1 MPGDKSKDATRRDV
15 LLGLGGAVGA
25 TFTAS
30 ASPAAAQMA
39 QGHREVR
46 PGTLPLAGIR
56 VIERSH
62 LLSGRL
68 AGLLLADQG
77 AEVFVERAGP
87 TPVADQRVALDD
99 AYFDRGKIALP
110 PGAAADAT
118 SADVVIVDGAAKVAR
133 APPQILLRIV
143 AAMPGDEAYGHL
155 PHDCSED
162 LIKALVGFF
171 TNMSVSGPILNRP
184 VIYTPLPLPSVYCA
198 VNGTVATVSALVDRL
213 RTGLGREIIA
223 SRLASALSAIGALS
237 MTSEGLP
244 DFLEPIVIGG
254 LPPGTTPEQFHSFVA
269 DAIRDPE
276 RQMWLERRFAPF
288 SAPYRAR
295 DGRWI
300 LPMAGPNARL
310 SRRLLE
316 AMGLWDQALATGAV
330 FVTPYDP
337 ANIADA
343 RRNLADSLSL
353 GFTYTSKLADL
364 LEAAFVTRTAAEWER
379 FLDAYGT
386 ASTIMMTW
394 EEWQRDADARTAGV
408 FAVIPGTEGVQVG
421 RTNWMRSAQPY
432 PPLLARRA
440 VSALP
445 DRAAPPPAATGR
457 TNVHLPLE
465 GYTVVDMTNV
475 LAGPSCTRMFVELG
489 ATVTRVDVM
498 DPQQPPTIHVLWSG
512 ENSVG
517 KRSIILERRKPEGLA
532 IIHQITGR
540 ADIVVANMMDDQM
553 GRLGVDAASLRQRN
567 PRAIGLQIT
576 ATRGER
582 HGPRHHDKGYD
593 PSIQRTTGLMIRF
606 GGPGTP
612 TFHGFASAVD
622 YLCGYLGTLSG
633 VLALYARERRDD
645 GHGDWTE
652 TSLCNAATLLQLLY
666 QRDGSD
672 APASARGQF
681 ATGLTAGERVYQ
693 LGDGWIFAQAPR
705 DITADLGGLTRA
717 DALSWC
723 AQRGIAAVPVQ
734 TCKEL
739 ADRHREHPTA
749 TVRFEKREND
759 GWTTECFAPTWFAF
773 DGQTQPRPTAGSRIG
788 ADGPAVLAELGFGP
802 AEVERLISS
811 GAVGRTEW
819 AKG

>member
-1 MPGDKSKDATRRDV
+1 MTGDKSKDATRRDV

-46 PGTLPLAGIR
+46 PGVPPLLGVR
-56 VIERSH
+56 VIERSV

-77 AEVFVERAGP
+77 AEVFVERGAGA
-87 TPVADQRVALDD
+87 TPGGLD
-99 AYFDRGKIALP
+99 AAFFDRGKVVVPL
-110 PGAAADAT
+110 GAAQDAA
-118 SADVVIVDGAAKVAR
+118 SADIVIVDGDAQVER
-133 APPQILLRIV
+133 APHQIVLRIM

-162 LIKALVGFF
+162 LINAVLGFF

-184 VIYTPLPLPSVYCA
+184 VIYTPIPLPSVYCG

-213 RTGLGREIIA
+213 RTGMGREIIA
-223 SRLASALSAIGALS
+223 SRIAGGLSAIGALS
-237 MTSEGLP
+237 MTSKGLP
-244 DFLEPIVIGG
+244 EFLEPIVIGG
-254 LPPGTTPEQFHSFVA
+254 LPPGMTPEQFHTFVA
-269 DAIRDPE
+269 DAVRDPE

-288 SAPYRAR
+288 STPYRAR
-295 DGRWI
+295 DNRWI
-300 LPMAGPNARL
+300 LPMAAPNARL

-316 AMGLWDQALATGAV
+316 AIGLWDKALATGAV
-330 FVTPYDP
+330 FVNPYDP
-337 ANIADA
+337 ANIADR
-343 RRNLADSLSL
+343 RRNMADSLSL
-353 GFTYTSKLADL
+353 GFTYTSGLADL
-364 LEAAFVTRTAAEWER
+364 LEPAFATRTAAEWER
-379 FLDAYGT
+379 FLAANGT
-386 ASTIMMTW
+386 AATIMMTW
-394 EEWQRDADARTAGV
+394 EEWQRDADARTAAV
-408 FAVIPGTEGVQVG
+408 FTEIPGTEGVQIG

-432 PPLLARRA
+432 APLVGRRIAATVPARTT
-440 VSALP
+440 
-445 DRAAPPPAATGR
+445 PPPAAPGR
-457 TNVHLPLE
+457 ANARLPLE

-489 ATVTRVDVM
+489 AAVTRVDVM

-517 KRSIILERRKPEGLA
+517 KRSIIVERRKPEGRA
-532 IIHQITGR
+532 IIHKLVER
-540 ADIVVANMMDDQM
+540 ADIVCGNMMDDQM
-553 GRLGVDAASLRQRN
+553 GRLGVDAASLGQLN

-582 HGPRHHDKGYD
+582 IGPRHHDKGYD
-593 PSIQRTTGLMIRF
+593 PSIQGTTGVMMRF
-606 GGPGTP
+606 GGPETP
-612 TFHGFASAVD
+612 TFHGIASAVD

-633 VLALYARERRDD
+633 VLALYARERRGD
-645 GHGDWTE
+645 GRGDWAE
-652 TSLCNAATLLQLLY
+652 TSLCNAATLIQLLF
-666 QRDGSD
+666 QQDGSD
-672 APASARGQF
+672 APASARGQL
-681 ATGLTAGERVYQ
+681 ATGMTAGARIYQ

-705 DITADLGGLTRA
+705 DITSDLGGLTRA
-717 DALSWC
+717 DALKWC
-723 AQRGIAAVPVQ
+723 AQQAIAAVPVQ

-739 ADRHREHPTA
+739 ADRHRERPTA
-749 TVRFEKREND
+749 TVRFEQRESD
-759 GWTTECFAPTWFAF
+759 GWSTECFAPTWFAF
-773 DGQTQPRPTAGSRIG
+773 DGQTQPRPKAASRIG
-788 ADGPAVLAELGFGP
+788 ADGPAVLAELGFGQ

>member
-1 MPGDKSKDATRRDV
+1 MTGDKSKEATRRDV

-46 PGTLPLAGIR
+46 PGVPPLLGVR
-56 VIERSH
+56 VIERSV

-77 AEVFVERAGP
+77 AEVFVERGAGA
-87 TPVADQRVALDD
+87 TPGGLD
-99 AYFDRGKIALP
+99 AAFFDRGKVVVP
-110 PGAAADAT
+110 QGAAQDAA
-118 SADVVIVDGAAKVAR
+118 SADIVIVDGDAQVER
-133 APPQILLRIV
+133 APHQIVLRIM

-162 LIKALVGFF
+162 LINAVLGFF

-184 VIYTPLPLPSVYCA
+184 VIYTPMPLPSVYCG

-213 RTGLGREIIA
+213 RTGMGREIIA
-223 SRLASALSAIGALS
+223 SRIAGGLSAIGALS
-237 MTSEGLP
+237 MTSKGLP
-244 DFLEPIVIGG
+244 EFLEPIVIGG
-254 LPPGTTPEQFHSFVA
+254 LPPGMTPEQFHTFVA
-269 DAIRDPE
+269 DAVRDPE

-288 SAPYRAR
+288 STPYRAR
-295 DGRWI
+295 DNRWI
-300 LPMAGPNARL
+300 LPMAAPNARL

-316 AMGLWDQALATGAV
+316 AIGLWDKALATGAV
-330 FVTPYDP
+330 FVNPYDP
-337 ANIADA
+337 ANIADR
-343 RRNLADSLSL
+343 RRNMADSLSL
-353 GFTYTSKLADL
+353 GFTYTSGLADL
-364 LEAAFVTRTAAEWER
+364 LEPAFATRTAAEWER
-379 FLDAYGT
+379 FLAANGT
-386 ASTIMMTW
+386 AATIMMTW
-394 EEWQRDADARTAGV
+394 EEWQRDADARTAAV
-408 FAVIPGTEGVQVG
+408 FTEIPGTEGVQSG

-432 PPLLARRA
+432 APLVGRRIAATVPARTT
-440 VSALP
+440 
-445 DRAAPPPAATGR
+445 PPPAAPGR
-457 TNVHLPLE
+457 ANARLPLE

-489 ATVTRVDVM
+489 AAVTRVDVM

-517 KRSIILERRKPEGLA
+517 KRSIIVERRKPEGRA
-532 IIHQITGR
+532 IIHKLVER
-540 ADIVVANMMDDQM
+540 ADIVCGNMMDDQM
-553 GRLGVDAASLRQRN
+553 GRLGVDAASLGQLN

-582 HGPRHHDKGYD
+582 IGPRHHDKGFD
-593 PSIQRTTGLMIRF
+593 PSIQGTTGVMMRF
-606 GGPGTP
+606 GGPETP
-612 TFHGFASAVD
+612 TFHGIASAVD

-633 VLALYARERRDD
+633 VLALYARERRGD
-645 GHGDWTE
+645 GRGDWAE
-652 TSLCNAATLLQLLY
+652 TSLCNAATLIQLLF
-666 QRDGSD
+666 QQDGSD
-672 APASARGQF
+672 APASARGQL
-681 ATGLTAGERVYQ
+681 ATGMTAGARVYQ

-705 DITADLGGLTRA
+705 DITSDLGGLSRA
-717 DALSWC
+717 DALKWC
-723 AQRGIAAVPVQ
+723 AQHGIAAVPVQ

-739 ADRHREHPTA
+739 ADRHRERPTA
-749 TVRFEKREND
+749 TVRFEQRESD
-759 GWTTECFAPTWFAF
+759 GWSTECFAPTWFAF
-773 DGQTQPRPTAGSRIG
+773 DGQTQPRPKAASRIG
-788 ADGPAVLAELGFGP
+788 ADGPAVLAELGFGQ